1 MKYLRKYIRQI
12 LLTEAA
18 KTQDLLPE
26 YVSVLFKDFGQ
37 FQTFRF
43 ILLDEGGQNDLS
55 KHKGIEDNAGHPVW
69 GKIVIQKTEEG
80 DGFCENAYKVS
91 QSFAASGW
99 GPFLYDIAIEY
110 ATQHGTGLMPDRFL
124 VSDEARGVWDYYLNN
139 RSDIQV
145 HQLDNLQDSF
155 NNGPEDDCDQTV
167 AELKPGSAD
176 AETLAD
182 NQYWVKSAM
191 SKRYTKDPTTINSL
205 KAKGKWVEVER

>member
-1 MKYLRKYIRQI
+1 MKHLRQYIRQV

-43 ILLDEGGQNDLS
+43 VLLDDGGQSDLS
-55 KHKGIEDNAGHPVW
+55 NPQGIEDKAGHPIW
-69 GKIVIQKTEEG
+69 GKIVIQKTEKG
-80 DGFCENAYKVS
+80 DGLCDNAYKVS

-99 GPFLYDIAIEY
+99 GPFLYDIAIEH
-110 ATQHGTGLMPDRFL
+110 ATQHGNGLTPDRFI

-139 RSDIQV
+139 RSDVQV
-145 HQLDNLQDSF
+145 HQLDNLASILT
-155 NNGPEDDCDQTV
+155 PETEKDDCDQGV

-191 SKRYTKDPTTINSL
+191 SKRYTKEPTTIDAL
-205 KAKGKWVEVER
+205 KAKRKWVEE